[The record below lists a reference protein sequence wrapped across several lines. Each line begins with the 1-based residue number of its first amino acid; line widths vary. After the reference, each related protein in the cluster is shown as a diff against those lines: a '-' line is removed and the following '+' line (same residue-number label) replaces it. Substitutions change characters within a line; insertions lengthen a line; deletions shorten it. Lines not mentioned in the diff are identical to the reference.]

1 MCEKLNPWEFF
12 PLALYSVS
20 YKYFGSSPNLQII
33 N

>member
-1 MCEKLNPWEFF
+1 MLNPWEFF
-12 PLALYSVS
+12 PLASFSVS